1 MATATAEPV
10 SNDPQVNLIF
20 SLFDPRYIATGCD
33 VNDVER
39 LHAGID
45 VWANWCKA
53 WSALGAEHEAL
64 AEDALKR
71 RRIVTAEQAYIRAA
85 LAFHYGKHLFGA
97 HPDEYRVAHD
107 SMMRCYTAAA
117 KLMKPAAEH
126 VVIAYNGAH
135 IYGWLRRPDGI
146 TKPPVAI
153 ILPGLDACKE
163 ELHEWSNAFLERGLA
178 TFTLDGPGQGEA
190 AFTSKISPEWGKV
203 AGTVIDTLLARSDV
217 DGSRVGIV
225 GQSLGAIYAPL
236 AAALEPRLKA
246 CVANCGPFNFG
257 PVVPQL
263 PKVSQELFRI
273 RAGAATMDE
282 AIAVGNTLN
291 LGGGVAQN
299 MKCPILIVFGAGDR
313 IVPPS
318 EGELLAKAVG
328 GPVDYV
334 VYPEGNHV
342 CFNIPYK
349 FRPLTADWLVEKL
362 TA

>member
-1 MATATAEPV
+1 VHATATTV
-10 SNDPQVNLIF
+10 SKDPQVDLIF

-33 VNDVER
+33 VNDVTR
-39 LHAGID
+39 LHGKID
-45 VWANWCKA
+45 VWANWCKE

-64 AEDALKR
+64 AKEAAALGR
-71 RRIVTAEQAYIRAA
+71 LVTAEQAYVRAA

-107 SMMRCYTAAA
+107 NMMRCYGEAA
-117 KLMKPAAEH
+117 KLMRPVAEH
-126 VVIAYNGAH
+126 VVIPYGGAQ
-135 IYGWLRRPDGI
+135 IFGWLRRPEGV

-190 AFTSKISPEWGKV
+190 AFSSRISPDWGKV
-203 AGTVIDTLLARSDV
+203 AGAVIDTLLERSDV
-217 DGSRVGIV
+217 DATRTGIV

-257 PVVPQL
+257 PVIPQL
-263 PKVSQELFRI
+263 PAVSQELFRI
-273 RAGAATMDE
+273 RAGASTMDE
-282 AIAVGNTLN
+282 AIAVGNKLN
-291 LGGGVAQN
+291 LGNGLAEK
-299 MKCPILIVFGAGDR
+299 MRCPILIVFGAGDR

-318 EGELLAKAVG
+318 EGELLAKAAG
-328 GPVDYV
+328 GPVDFV

-362 TA
+362 K

>member
-1 MATATAEPV
+1 MAGAVADV
-10 SNDPQVNLIF
+10 ASKDPQVNLIF

-33 VNDVER
+33 VNDINR
-39 LHAGID
+39 LHASID
-45 VWANWCKA
+45 VWANWCKE
-53 WSALGAEHEAL
+53 WSALGAVHEGLAHEAATL
-64 AEDALKR
+64 GRL
-71 RRIVTAEQAYIRAA
+71 VTAEHAYVRAA
-85 LAFHYGKHLFGA
+85 LAYHYGKHLFGA
-97 HPDEYRVAHD
+97 HAEEYRAAHD
-107 SMMRCYTAAA
+107 NMLRCYSEAA

-126 VVIAYNGAH
+126 VVIPYDGAN
-135 IYGWLRRPDGI
+135 IFGWLRRPDGV

-163 ELHEWSNAFLERGLA
+163 ELHEWSNAFLERGIA

-190 AFTSKISPEWGKV
+190 AFTLPISPDWGTV
-203 AGTVIDTLLARSDV
+203 AGAVIDTLLERSDV
-217 DGSRVGIV
+217 DAVRVGIV

-257 PVVPQL
+257 PVIPQL
-263 PKVSQELFRI
+263 PTVSQELFRI
-273 RAGAATMDE
+273 RAGVATMDE
-282 AIAVGNTLN
+282 AIAVGNKLN
-291 LGGGVAQN
+291 LGNGLAEK

-318 EGELLAKAVG
+318 EGELLAKAAG
-328 GPVDYV
+328 GKIDFV

-349 FRPLTADWLVEKL
+349 FRPLTADWLAEKL
-362 TA
+362 K

>member
-1 MATATAEPV
+1 VHATTKTV
-10 SNDPQVNLIF
+10 SKDPQVDLIF

-33 VNDVER
+33 VNDVTR
-39 LHAGID
+39 LHGRID
-45 VWANWCKA
+45 VWANWCKE

-64 AEDALKR
+64 AKEAVALGR
-71 RRIVTAEQAYIRAA
+71 TVTAEQAYVRAA

-97 HPDEYRVAHD
+97 QPDEYRAAHD
-107 SMMRCYTAAA
+107 NMMRCYGEAA
-117 KLMKPAAEH
+117 KLMRPVAEH
-126 VVIAYNGAH
+126 VVIPYNGAH
-135 IYGWLRRPDGI
+135 IFGWLRRPDGV
-146 TKPPVAI
+146 TKPPIAI

-190 AFTSKISPEWGKV
+190 AFTSRISPEWGKV
-203 AGTVIDTLLARSDV
+203 AGAVIDTLLKRSDV
-217 DGSRVGIV
+217 DATRTGIV

-257 PVVPQL
+257 PVIPQL
-263 PKVSQELFRI
+263 PAVSQELFRI
-273 RAGAATMDE
+273 RAGASTMDE
-282 AIAVGNTLN
+282 AIAVGNKLN
-291 LGGGVAQN
+291 LGNGLAEK
-299 MKCPILIVFGAGDR
+299 MTCPILIVFGAGDR

-318 EGELLAKAVG
+318 EGELLAKAAG
-328 GPVDYV
+328 GPVDFV

-362 TA
+362 K